1 MSARAYVLLHIV
13 DGNSEWVLQ
22 ALRSM
27 PGVVTVDVLEGPPD
41 VIMVVEASERQKL
54 AELTTQA
61 LASVETAIEDMR
73 LLPSRDD

>member
-1 MSARAYVLLHIV
+1 MSSRAYVLLHIA
-13 DGNSEWVLQ
+13 DGNSELVLQ
-22 ALRSM
+22 ALQSM

-61 LASVETAIEDMR
+61 LASVETVIEDMR